1 MKTSSKK
8 QLRRKLLCAL
18 VAGALAAPF
27 AAQTAY
33 ALPIEGANAA
43 ANKTE
48 ADISITGTTMDIA
61 GKTEHNILKWE
72 DFSIEQ
78 NEKVRFDGGSQTR
91 DYLNLVTGEGASNIY
106 GTIEGGRNVYLVN
119 PHGILFAKGSEV
131 NTGALYLSAA
141 NVDAVAS
148 AVGTSWGG
156 NSPLSA
162 TAQMGDVL
170 NLGTVKTSKLYIEG
184 KNVT

>member
-1 MKTSSKK
+1 MKASSNAH
-8 QLRRKLLCAL
+8 LRRKLLCAL

-43 ANKTE
+43 TNAGEAN
-48 ADISITGTTMDIA
+48 ISTSGTVMDIA
-61 GKTEHNILKWE
+61 GKTEHNILRWE

-78 NEKVRFDGGSQTR
+78 NEKVRFDGGAKTR

-106 GTIEGGRNVYLVN
+106 GTIEGGRNIYLVN
-119 PHGILFAKGSEV
+119 PHGILLAKGSEV
-131 NTGALYLSAA
+131 NTGALYLSTA

-148 AVGTSWGG
+148 TAGTSWGG
-156 NSPLSA
+156 IVHSQRARS
-162 TAQMGDVL
+162 TAMC
-170 NLGTVKTSKLYIEG
+170 
-184 KNVT
+184 

>member
-1 MKTSSKK
+1 MKTSSNK
-8 QLRRKLLCAL
+8 QLRRTILCAIF
-18 VAGALAAPF
+18 AGIVAAPF

-43 ANKTE
+43 TNKTE
-48 ADISITGTTMDIA
+48 ANISTSGTTMDIT

-72 DFSIEQ
+72 DFSIDSG
-78 NEKVRFDGGSQTR
+78 EKVRFDNGTQTK

-131 NTGALYLSAA
+131 NTGALYLSTA

-148 AVGTSWGG
+148 AAGTSWGG
-156 NSPLSA
+156 
-162 TAQMGDVL
+162 
-170 NLGTVKTSKLYIEG
+170 
-184 KNVT
+184 

>member
-8 QLRRKLLCAL
+8 HLRRTILCAL
-18 VAGALAAPF
+18 VAGIVAAPF

-43 ANKTE
+43 TNKTE
-48 ADISITGTTMDIA
+48 ADISTSGTVMDITG
-61 GKTEHNILKWE
+61 KTAHNILRWE

-78 NEKVRFDGGSQTR
+78 NEKVRFDGGEKTR

-119 PHGILFAKGSEV
+119 PHGILFAKGSEGH
-131 NTGALYLSAA
+131 TGALYLSTA

-148 AVGTSWGG
+148 TAGTSWGG
-156 NSPLSA
+156 
-162 TAQMGDVL
+162 
-170 NLGTVKTSKLYIEG
+170 
-184 KNVT
+184 

>member
-1 MKTSSKK
+1 MKTASKK
-8 QLRRKLLCAL
+8 QLRRTILCAL
-18 VAGALAAPF
+18 VAGIVAAPF

-33 ALPIEGANAA
+33 ARPIEGANAA
-43 ANKTE
+43 TNKTE
-48 ADISITGTTMDIA
+48 ADISTSGTVMDITG
-61 GKTEHNILKWE
+61 KTDHNVLRWE

-78 NEKVRFDGGSQTR
+78 NEKVRFDGGNQTR

-131 NTGALYLSAA
+131 NTGALYLSTA

-148 AVGTSWGG
+148 AAGTSWGG
-156 NSPLSA
+156 
-162 TAQMGDVL
+162 
-170 NLGTVKTSKLYIEG
+170 
-184 KNVT
+184 

>member
-1 MKTSSKK
+1 MKHHHAK
-8 QLRRKLLCAL
+8 QFYRAIACAIF
-18 VAGALAAPF
+18 AGALAAPF

-43 ANKTE
+43 TNAGEAN
-48 ADISITGTTMDIA
+48 ISTSGTVMDIT

-131 NTGALYLSAA
+131 NTGALYLSTA

-148 AVGTSWGG
+148 AAGTSWGG
-156 NSPLSA
+156 
-162 TAQMGDVL
+162 
-170 NLGTVKTSKLYIEG
+170 
-184 KNVT
+184 

>member
-1 MKTSSKK
+1 MKTTSKK

-33 ALPIEGANAA
+33 ALPIAGANAA
-43 ANKTE
+43 TNKTE
-48 ADISITGTTMDIA
+48 ADISTSGAVMDIV
-61 GKTEHNILKWE
+61 GKTEHNVLRWE

-78 NEKVRFDGGSQTR
+78 SEKVRFDGGAQTR

-131 NTGALYLSAA
+131 NTGALYLSTAKPDDILKNE
-141 NVDAVAS
+141 NVFR
-148 AVGTSWGG
+148 GG
-156 NSPLSA
+156 AIVHSRCSRR
-162 TAQMGDVL
+162 V
-170 NLGTVKTSKLYIEG
+170 SI
-184 KNVT
+184 